1 MASRGWL
8 LGVLLCSALGCGE
21 SSGGAEGAG
30 AGGAAANTAGATG
43 KGAAPA
49 GMAGVNGSGG
59 ATSTAGT
66 SSGGGGNE
74 PSTGGSAGSET
85 GGSGNSAGEASAG
98 TSAGGGQSG
107 PVTCRAAGDGK
118 STVSFVNECDGQLSF
133 RGSDIDGGEL
143 APGEHACR
151 DVGSDVESIPAI
163 RFWGF
168 VGMDP
173 GPEKHTLAELTL
185 NTDFNDFDWYNISHV
200 DAHNLPMQI
209 VAVGMPDCRVLTCA
223 ESLLENCPAEG
234 QLTDADGQL
243 ISCFSPMRDDP
254 NSAVAQYFEAG
265 CADAYSWSGDDAES
279 VAACA
284 GEDYDV
290 IFCPH

>member
-1 MASRGWL
+1 MASRAWL
-8 LGVLLCSALGCGE
+8 LGVLLCSALGCSE
-21 SSGGAEGAG
+21 SSGGADGTG
-30 AGGAAANTAGATG
+30 AGGAAASTAGATS
-43 KGAAPA
+43 KGGSPA
-49 GMAGVNGSGG
+49 GTAGMNGSGG
-59 ATSTAGT
+59 ATTTAGS

-74 PSTGGSAGSET
+74 TSSGGSET
-85 GGSGNSAGEASAG
+85 GGSGNSGGEASAG
-98 TSAGGGQSG
+98 TSAGGGVQSG
-107 PVTCRAAGDGK
+107 PVTCRATGDGK
-118 STVSFVNECDGQLSF
+118 STIAFVNQCAGQLSF
-133 RGSDIDGGEL
+133 RGSDIGGGEL
-143 APGEHACR
+143 APGENACA
-151 DVGSDVESIPAI
+151 DVGTDVESIPAI

-168 VGMDP
+168 IGMDP

-185 NTDFNDFDWYNISHV
+185 NTEFNDFDWYNISHV

-209 VAVGMPDCRVLTCA
+209 VAVDMPDCRVLTCA

-234 QLTDADGQL
+234 QLRDENGQL

-254 NSAVAQYFEAG
+254 NSPVAQYFEAG

-279 VAACA
+279 VVACA